1 MPMKKLF
8 VIALILA
15 LCLPALA
22 GCGDAVIGQL
32 PAAPTAGV
40 EEGQSVQN
48 APIQSGGG
56 TGAKGRAGL
65 RGSQGAVDG
74 NQPGQTLDERGFV
87 VSYVVSDA

>member
-48 APIQSGGG
+48 APIQSGGV
-56 TGAKGRAGL
+56 TDIVLNGASASDRK
-65 RGSQGAVDG
+65 S
-74 NQPGQTLDERGFV
+74 V
-87 VSYVVSDA
+87 V